1 MLSTTPEGCEN
12 GAADH
17 ATGLLVVPLWG
28 VRPDSPRP
36 GRGDAGSSARLPV
49 ASWLPRRVATC
60 AWRARTVTSLSRA
73 CWAGALRDGPL
84 RTPTRISARAW
95 RKPALQTKSD
105 QERVAVTRIAIASA
119 QLVSTREMCSLPLPR
134 EASTV
139 IVVLLG
145 SHLHDFGFVR
155 LVPPQAPS
163 SHWDPEAVPAR
174 SGRTG
179 GSGAAFQR
187 GLPPP

>member
-1 MLSTTPEGCEN
+1 MLSATPEGCER
-12 GAADH
+12 GRTDH
-17 ATGLLVVPLWG
+17 VAGLLGVPLWG
-28 VRPDSPRP
+28 VRPDSPLP

-105 QERVAVTRIAIASA
+105 QERVAVTRIAIAST
-119 QLVSTREMCSLPLPR
+119 QLVSTREMRSLPLSR
-134 EASTV
+134 EASAV
-139 IVVLLG
+139 IVVLLR
-145 SHLHDFGFVR
+145 SHSHDFGF
-155 LVPPQAPS
+155 
-163 SHWDPEAVPAR
+163 
-174 SGRTG
+174 G
-179 GSGAAFQR
+179 GSSR
-187 GLPPP
+187 LRLPVLTGIPKQSPR